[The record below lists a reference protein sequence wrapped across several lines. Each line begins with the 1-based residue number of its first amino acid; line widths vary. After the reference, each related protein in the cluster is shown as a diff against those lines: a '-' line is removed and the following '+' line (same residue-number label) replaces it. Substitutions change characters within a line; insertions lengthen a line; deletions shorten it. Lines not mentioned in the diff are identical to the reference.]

1 MRGRVRLAVGLCKG
15 GSVSI
20 GEVEIVGKL
29 RMLRGYR
36 WDALHRGQNAFL
48 LAVFTNGQ
56 ILLLHVAAGGFQ
68 NEACNLEVGESTLL
82 YLQQQRVRQVFQ
94 TVVLHQLV
102 LQVDNMLQ
110 TLQEPL
116 VNLG

>member
-15 GSVSI
+15 GCVSI

-36 WDALHRGQNAFL
+36 WDALHRGQDAFL
-48 LAVFTNGQ
+48 LAVYANGQ
-56 ILLLHVAAGGFQ
+56 ILLLHVSAGRFQ